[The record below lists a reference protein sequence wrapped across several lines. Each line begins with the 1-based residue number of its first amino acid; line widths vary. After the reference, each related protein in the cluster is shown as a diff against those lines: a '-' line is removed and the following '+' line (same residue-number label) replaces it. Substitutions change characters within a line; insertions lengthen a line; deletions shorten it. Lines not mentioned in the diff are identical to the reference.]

1 MYSPPY
7 KTYDT
12 PPLIGPNGPVERI
25 GIIGY
30 GNQGRAQ
37 ALNLRDSGLP
47 VVIGLR
53 DGSPSIARVVNDGLE
68 YENIGKV
75 SAESTAILLLVPD
88 EFHKEVVHDVLK
100 YAKKGSLLVLAHG
113 VSIHFGRWEPRE
125 DMDCGLIAPHS
136 PGIETR
142 RLFEEGSG
150 VPAILAEVR
159 NATGRCRERIETLA
173 AALGCA
179 RKGAGVRWGS
189 VKDEVETDLFV
200 EQALLVGGVIELI
213 RAVVATMVRAGYD
226 PAICRMATL
235 YELPHIAVLY
245 DDMGPVQ
252 ALKAISPTAAYGAAT
267 RGPRI
272 IDEFTRKALLDI
284 LNEIQSGAFEEE
296 LHDPGS
302 PLVLKNYIDRLES
315 SHLAQANA
323 PFKNRVNKSGEENE
337 A

>member
-7 KTYDT
+7 RTFDT
-12 PPLIGPNGPVERI
+12 PPLIGPNGPVERV

-47 VVIGLR
+47 VIIGLK
-53 DGSPSIARVVNDGLE
+53 DGSPSIPRVEKDGFKHDSV
-68 YENIGKV
+68 GKV
-75 SAESTAILLLVPD
+75 SALSTAILLLVPD
-88 EFHKEVVHDVLK
+88 EFHKEAVQDVLK
-100 YAKKGSLLVLAHG
+100 NAKKGSLLVLAHG
-113 VSIHFGRWEPRE
+113 VSIHFNRWEPRE
-125 DMDCGLIAPHS
+125 DMDCALIAPHS
-136 PGIETR
+136 PGIEMR
-142 RLFEEGSG
+142 RLFESGSG
-150 VPAILAEVR
+150 APAILAEVK
-159 NATGRCRERIETLA
+159 NATGKCRERIETLA

-179 RKGAGVRWGS
+179 RRGAGVRWGS
-189 VKDEVETDLFV
+189 VRDEAETDLFV
-200 EQALLVGGVIELI
+200 EQTLLVGGVIELI

-235 YELPHIAVLY
+235 YELPHIAMLY
-245 DDMGPVQ
+245 DELGPVD
-252 ALKAISPTAAYGAAT
+252 ALKEISPTAAYGAAT

-302 PLVLKNYIDRLES
+302 PLVLKNYIDGLES
-315 SHLAQANA
+315 SHLAQADA
-323 PFKNRVNKSGEENE
+323 LFENRRKKSGKKND
-337 A
+337 